1 VPTINVSVLAD
12 DVITGEGA
20 IARLSSY
27 QGIAAQPL
35 VAEQSADIVLMLAT
49 VVTGDLLNRVKRL
62 RTSGH
67 EADVPLVIV
76 ANEFPE
82 HSLLRAIKYGL
93 VSSLRRQEVGYD
105 QIVQNLVAALPG
117 PRNLSQDLQRHLHT
131 QLRTVHDRV
140 LHPHGF
146 DFSGL
151 TSKEIEVLSLLA
163 DGLTTRQAA
172 AKLRCSERTVKSVVH
187 GVVDRL
193 NLSNRT
199 HAVAYAL
206 RSGAL

>member
-1 VPTINVSVLAD
+1 VPTINVLVLAD
-12 DVITGEGA
+12 DVITEEGA

-27 QGIAAQPL
+27 QGISAQPPA
-35 VAEQSADIVLMLAT
+35 AEQPVDIVLVLAT
-49 VVTGDLLNRVKRL
+49 LVTGDLLNKVKRL
-62 RTSGH
+62 RTGNYETSL
-67 EADVPLVIV
+67 PLVIV
-76 ANEFPE
+76 ASEFPE

-93 VSSLRRQEVGYD
+93 VSSLRRQEVGFD

-140 LHPHGF
+140 LHPNGF
-146 DFSGL
+146 DVSGL
-151 TSKEIEVLSLLA
+151 TNKEIEVLSLLA

-172 AKLRCSERTVKSVVH
+172 AKLRCSERTVKSIIH
-187 GVVDRL
+187 GAVDRL

>member
-62 RTSGH
+62 RTGGH

-82 HSLLRAIKYGL
+82 HSLLRATKYGL

-146 DFSGL
+146 DLSGL
-151 TSKEIEVLSLLA
+151 TTKEIEVLSLLA

-172 AKLRCSERTVKSVVH
+172 AKLRCSERTVKSVIH